1 MDHSKN
7 TLYYKTEYPDDAF
20 PVNLY
25 TITKYSCVPQ
35 GRGYKDLHW
44 HDAIQFTMVLKG
56 RLSIRVNGDDFE
68 LEEGDGIFI
77 NSGLLHVTNNIS
89 EDGVY
94 VSLDFP
100 EKMVSFYPGSRMEQ
114 KFVLPYINN
123 GLLPAILL
131 KPEIH
136 WQQSILI
143 LLWELRDELTTK
155 KGFAYE
161 YSAAVKIGMIW
172 HQLISNMRF
181 DVLPLSSS
189 FIRRQERVQ
198 TLIAFIQNNF
208 ASNIT
213 IKDIANSANISA
225 AECFRCF
232 KSVVHLSPYEY
243 LTKYRINR
251 SIDLLNETASCIT
264 EISGRVG
271 FNYASQYIKAF
282 KKIIGL
288 TPNEYRACHSR
299 EDLAK

>member
-1 MDHSKN
+1 MNHTAN
-7 TLYYKTEYPDDAF
+7 TLYYKTEYTDDTF
-20 PVNLY
+20 PINIY
-25 TITKYSCVPQ
+25 TITKYSCVPP

-44 HDAIQFTMVLKG
+44 HDAVQFTMVLKG
-56 RLSIRVNGDDFE
+56 RLSMRVNGDDFE

-123 GLLPAILL
+123 GALPAILL

-136 WQQSILI
+136 WQQSILS
-143 LLWELRDELTTK
+143 LLWELRDELTNK

-161 YSAAVKIGMIW
+161 YSAALKISMIW
-172 HQLISNMRF
+172 YRLISHIRF
-181 DVLPLSSS
+181 DVLPPSSP

-208 ASNIT
+208 GANIT
-213 IKDIANSANISA
+213 IKDIANAANIST

-232 KSVVHLSPYEY
+232 KSIVHLSPYEY

-251 SIDLLNETASCIT
+251 SIDLLNETASSIT

-299 EDLAK
+299 EFHTK